1 METATLLI
9 RCPDT
14 KGIVAK
20 ISSFLFR
27 HDVNIIQSDQHSF
40 GTESP
45 TFFMRVEFLFDPEK
59 VSREAIGSDFGVI
72 ASQINAKW
80 QIHYASTVMNMGIL
94 VSRQDHCLFDLIY
107 RWRSGEL
114 RVNIPFVISNHPDVG
129 GLVEQFGIPFHHVP
143 VGDDKREQEK
153 EILRI
158 AKDTSDFLVLARYMQ
173 ILSPFLLSEYKKDI
187 INIHHSFLPSFK
199 GANPYRQAYNRG
211 VKVIGATAHFVTAD
225 LDEGPIIE
233 QVVERVSH
241 RDDEKMMKKKGKNL
255 EKLAL
260 ANAIGLYSEH
270 RIIRFQNK
278 TIVFS

>member
-14 KGIVAK
+14 KGIVAG
-20 ISSFLFR
+20 ISDFLFR
-27 HDVNIIQSDQHSF
+27 HDANIIQSDQHSSDPEN
-40 GTESP
+40 G
-45 TFFMRVEFLFDPEK
+45 TFFMRVEFLSDSQ
-59 VSREAIGSDFGVI
+59 SRSALEAEFAVI
-72 ASQINAKW
+72 ASEIGAEW
-80 QIHYASTVMNMGIL
+80 QIHYSNDVMNMGIL
-94 VSRQDHCLFDLIY
+94 VSRQDHCLFDLLY

-114 RVNIPFVISNHPDVG
+114 KVNIPFVISNHPDVG
-129 GLVEQFGIPFHHVP
+129 PLVEQFGVAFYHFP
-143 VGDDKREQEK
+143 VGENKLQQEEK
-153 EILRI
+153 ILQI
-158 AKDTSDFLVLARYMQ
+158 AKDKSEFLVLARYMQ
-173 ILSPFLLSEYKKDI
+173 IISPQFLSQYKGDI

-211 VKVIGATAHFVTAD
+211 VKVIGATAHFVTED

-241 RDDEKMMKKKGKNL
+241 RDNEKSMKKKGKNL